1 MANDWRDRGSSDI
14 APGASRLCELPA
26 PSSLLSSRWSRDN
39 LVTSHPARL
48 YDGRIRERIDADA
61 LERLVSDFQA
71 KNRVELGAGRMGVF
85 TWDVVCEGGDGPLVL
100 QVPLVLDEVG
110 KRGRARCLVP
120 RRNVENLRGFLSRG
134 LTRFVV
140 EPRGLA
146 RLAGDVPAA
155 LFSALPE
162 HRALTFA
169 LGALQVEV
177 EAGEQ
182 SFGIQLGRKATSEL
196 LAEIVAALVYHYEP
210 ERDGGT
216 AITDV
221 AVNDGDFVVKRRSD
235 GSFELRLTAAR
246 SLDPGVGPSLLLL
259 YLVQLLA
266 YQDFEVCDELF
277 GLPMPISNPSIAF
290 HGLVRG
296 LRYRARDLGGSED
309 AALEQG
315 RAWIRDFGWSREGRA
330 YRPWVERFLD
340 ERLPLEFGDD
350 LREHWWR
357 LTPAQTRLGALEIVG
372 RVLPEVA
379 EHELAR
385 ELRALLDGLS
395 RELGCSLEADP
406 TKLPINELDEREFAS
421 LLERANLPRA
431 LLGRLFAAWPYRDFS
446 ELSARV
452 PEARG
457 LSRFESQLSFG
468 RVVSSVDEGTLRS
481 LGPKS
486 QSRPSRAIAN
496 CELFG
501 GSVLPPGLEQ
511 SALAAFPSF
520 EAYMEAVLHDPD
532 YGYYARRVSIGLAG
546 HFETHP
552 EVYSPHYGGWLAELA
567 FRADAEMRAR
577 GELSADARFQVVEL
591 GAGNGRLARDF
602 VDTVRAKP
610 DTAPRHR
617 REWKHFADRLEYRIY
632 ERSESLRQ
640 RQRELLGD
648 RATVAGGDARHPGRA
663 LARDFPGGVKGLVL
677 TNEVPD
683 AFGVHK
689 LVLGADAR
697 ALAALVVPR
706 VEARLLE
713 HLEASLARQIGERD
727 AALRL
732 EFPLSDRAGELYLDA
747 QTLSLVLR
755 ALARHESS
763 AQDELLARLWFEEA
777 YVPAAC
783 IPELSAHLASNAAD
797 YATAL
802 AAEDSGV
809 VLYVNL
815 HAERFIAELG
825 ACLGAGHVV
834 TIDYGDTSFG
844 LVQGAR
850 SGEFPF
856 RVYGEWHDYQ
866 PRPNDPY
873 AAPGTQDLTADVN
886 FTALARAGARSG
898 LSVQHF
904 GPERDA
910 IGAGLLDLVSG
921 RGHERVREFLGNPVF
936 KVLVQGKRPTALFD
950 SPFVTPLALFASE
963 AAVPK
968 QRRARIPEL
977 KRALEA
983 LAGSAQPL

>member
-1 MANDWRDRGSSDI
+1 MANGPRDRESSDI
-14 APGASRLCELPA
+14 APGTSRLCELPA

-39 LVTSHPARL
+39 LVTAHPARL
-48 YDGRIRERIDADA
+48 YDGRILQRIDAGA
-61 LERLVSDFQA
+61 LERLVSEFQA

-85 TWDVVCEGGDGPLVL
+85 TWDVACEGGDGPLVL
-100 QVPLVLDEVG
+100 QVPLAIDEVG
-110 KRGRARCLVP
+110 QRGRARCLVP

-134 LTRFVV
+134 LARFAV
-140 EPRGLA
+140 EPRGLS
-146 RLAGDVPAA
+146 RLPGDVPAA
-155 LFSALPE
+155 LFSGLPE

-169 LGALQVEV
+169 LGALHVEV

-182 SFGIQLGRKATSEL
+182 SFGIQLGRKATAEL
-196 LAEIVAALVYHYEP
+196 LAEMVAALVYHYEP

-266 YQDFEVCDELF
+266 YQDWEVGEELF
-277 GLPMPISNPSIAF
+277 GLPMPISNPSVAF

-309 AALEQG
+309 DALEQA

-330 YRPWVERFLD
+330 YRPWVERFLA
-340 ERLPLEFGDD
+340 ERLPLGFGED

-372 RVLPEVA
+372 RVLPEAA

-395 RELGCSLEADP
+395 RELGCSLEEDP
-406 TKLPINELDEREFAS
+406 TQLRINDLDGRELAS
-421 LLERANLPRA
+421 VLERANLPRA
-431 LLGRLFAAWPYRDFS
+431 LLGRLFAAWPYRDFA
-446 ELSARV
+446 ELFARV

-457 LSRFESQLSFG
+457 LERFERKLSFG
-468 RVVSSVDEGTLRS
+468 RVVSSLDEGTLKS
-481 LGPKS
+481 LEAKT

-496 CELFG
+496 CEVFG
-501 GSVLPPGLEQ
+501 GWVVPPGLEG
-511 SALAAFPSF
+511 SALEAFPSF
-520 EAYMEAVLHDPD
+520 EAYMEAALHDPD
-532 YGYYARRVSIGLAG
+532 FGYYARRVSIGLAG

-567 FRADAEMRAR
+567 FRADAEMRER
-577 GELSADARFQVVEL
+577 GELSAEARFQVVEF

-602 VDTVRAKP
+602 VDAVRAKH

-617 REWKHFADRLEYRIY
+617 REWKHFSDRLEYRIY

-648 RATVAGGDARHPGRA
+648 RAIVAEGDARHPQRA
-663 LARDFPGGVKGLVL
+663 LARDFPGGVQGLVL

-689 LVLGADAR
+689 IVLGADAR
-697 ALAALVVPR
+697 AWVALVVPR
-706 VEARLLE
+706 VEGRLLE
-713 HLEASLARQIGERD
+713 HLEAPLARQIGERD
-727 AALRL
+727 AALRQR
-732 EFPLSDRAGELYLDA
+732 FPLEDRAGEHYLDA
-747 QTLSLVLR
+747 ETLWLVLR
-755 ALARHESS
+755 ELARRAAA
-763 AQDELLARLWFEEA
+763 AQDELLGRLWFEEA
-777 YVPAAC
+777 YLPAAF
-783 IPELSAHLASNAAD
+783 IPELAAHLSSNAAD

-802 AAEDSGV
+802 AAEGSGV
-809 VLYVNL
+809 VQYVNL
-815 HAERFIAELG
+815 HGDRFIRELG

-834 TIDYGDTSFG
+834 TIDYGETSFG

-850 SGEFPF
+850 CGEFPF
-856 RVYGEWHDYQ
+856 RVYGEWQEYQ

-886 FTALARAGARSG
+886 FTALARAGALSG
-898 LSVQHF
+898 LLVQHF

-910 IGAGLLDLVSG
+910 SGPGLLSLVSG

-936 KVLVQGKRPTALFD
+936 KVLVQGKRPTSLFD
-950 SPFVTPLALFASE
+950 APFVTPLALFASE

-968 QRRARIPEL
+968 ARRARIPEL
-977 KRALEA
+977 RRALEA
-983 LAGSAQPL
+983 LADPPQPL